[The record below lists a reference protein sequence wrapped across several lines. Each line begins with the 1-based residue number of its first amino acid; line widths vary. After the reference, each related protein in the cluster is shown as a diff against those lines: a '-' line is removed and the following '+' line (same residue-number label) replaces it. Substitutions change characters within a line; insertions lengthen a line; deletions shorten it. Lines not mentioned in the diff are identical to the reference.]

1 MDKLRKMK
9 TMKNSFLLMRKN
21 TFIGLAASS
30 LLLLG
35 VYAYADNANVIIVS
49 GQATPINDAITAQ
62 VKTVVE
68 LTIAADDNIITL
80 RGKIGNLNGKR
91 GEFSLM
97 LLGANTD
104 NAGAKEGKALGNLT
118 LRANDLKL
126 PGDDTVYP
134 DALIGLYSPMFSGSS
149 VQYYVRPNLNF
160 YTDDA
165 RAERIKNWNSFPA
178 ASEHEFT
185 LELRS
190 DESGKTWVYLD
201 GNVVSEYAIP
211 AVGKVRVTLSPGAVV
226 QDLSA
231 VKSTFTPLL
240 PLPVQEHSRGQGMEN
255 AQITFNDSKM
265 LPGVFQDLTGEIK
278 GIDVGGLGVIPVR
291 SSDLQSLYFHRSAA
305 DNLPEQRLFS
315 VPQATYSDAY
325 ILCAAEIT
333 PAKMKSF
340 TLRVTRYGKSRGNAM
355 ADTIVRIPGDNAKD
369 SDVARRV
376 GMVEFGASDA
386 RRKAT
391 LWLLKVPIKNG
402 LIQDILYDD
411 NSKAQG
417 MGTSKYLDV
426 ELMDPLYH
434 VDEADAFPPPMGVTE
449 RGYRPTDPKTTGYDF
464 YHTATPPAQ
473 TSGVHVFGLALEK
486 SPAQMQVRSNI
497 GIQEFYSSDKPQF
510 NAEVTAE
517 KTGVYSVKWEYADV
531 DGKIVNSGS
540 KSAQINAGDK
550 STFSI
555 VVNANNGWYA
565 ARFILSND
573 KEELV
578 DYRTTFVML
587 PPDTRKAGLESPF
600 YGWWFGTNHGDQIT
614 LDQIGPI
621 LKRLGIRRAVG
632 SGNLQFPES
641 ESLPKYGF
649 TNSTVPWTPK
659 DQGRHTMADFMNG
672 TKTLQE
678 AIATQEAAIRETLKM
693 WPSIDRMLVF
703 HESGS
708 KGLPFPSE
716 IWHVP
721 PSPSDAKTN
730 ETWDKQMQYL
740 EAMAQMVREKF
751 PQLKLQYGNSGNSM
765 EIIGELF
772 RRKFP
777 RQYIDTIASED
788 LGQTIAPE
796 RDTLGSTQDGW
807 YLRELAKKMGYGDV
821 PVTATTEWIGRM
833 VEGSRPHG
841 LREQAEWKVRDG
853 LLALAYGY
861 DTISIAGI
869 NDASD
874 AYYYSIYANGG
885 LNYRYP
891 LMAPKPAYAAI
902 ATLTQVLDKAKFVRF
917 IPTGSTVCYLAEFQ
931 RGDDWVYALW
941 TPRGEREL
949 HLLFDN
955 DASRSLTDLYGHE
968 STVTGKSV
976 ALQASTAVQ
985 YLVSKSKL
993 VNASAGKS
1001 TFTAD
1006 LATVPEKPLQTIALD
1021 SANNISIVDD
1031 KTREG
1036 KTDIA
1041 YSSERKM
1048 IEGKA
1053 TLREV
1058 DDPQMGK
1065 CMEVELQPNPALSGD
1080 LSLSQI
1086 EYITL
1091 KFSKPMSTKAK
1102 NAGIWIK
1109 GNGSWGAV
1117 DILKSGWGPWADNDN
1132 LNRSWSGDATINFDG
1147 WNIIKY
1153 PYYDWLRDK
1162 PDDATT
1168 ITGLRITFPRT
1179 TLVGTDRVPIKNQII
1194 RIKKIDLW

>member
-1 MDKLRKMK
+1 
-9 TMKNSFLLMRKN
+9 MKNSFFFIRSKS
-21 TFIGLAASS
+21 TFIVFAASS
-30 LLLLG
+30 LLLFG
-35 VYAYADNANVIIVS
+35 ACAYADIASVKIVS
-49 GQATPINDAITAQ
+49 GQTAPINGVITAQ
-62 VKTVVE
+62 TRTVIE
-68 LTIAADDNIITL
+68 LPVAAGDNVITL
-80 RGKIGNLNGKR
+80 RGKMGNLNGKR
-91 GEFSLM
+91 GDFSLT
-97 LLGANTD
+97 LLDAND
-104 NAGAKEGKALGNLT
+104 SNAAVNDGKPLGSLT
-118 LRANDLKL
+118 LRASDLKL

-134 DALIGLYSPMFSGSS
+134 DAFIGLYSPMFSGSS

-160 YTDDA
+160 YTDEA
-165 RAERIKNWNSFPA
+165 RAEKIKNWNSFPA

-190 DESGKTWVYLD
+190 DQSGKTWVYLG
-201 GNVVSEYAIP
+201 GNVVGEYKISAIN
-211 AVGKVRVTLSPGAVV
+211 KVRVTLSPGATV

-231 VKSTFTPLL
+231 AKSTFTPLL
-240 PLPVQEHSRGQGMEN
+240 PLPVQEHSRALGMEN
-255 AQITFNDSKM
+255 AQITFTDNKM

-291 SSDLQSLYFHRSAA
+291 SSDLQSLFFHRIAA

-325 ILCAAEIT
+325 VLCAAEND
-333 PAKMKSF
+333 PAKTKAF

-355 ADTIVRIPGDNAKD
+355 ADTIVRIPRDDAKD
-369 SDVARRV
+369 SDTSRRV
-376 GMVEFGASDA
+376 GTVEFGALNS
-386 RRKAT
+386 RKKAT

-402 LIQDILYDD
+402 LIQDVLYND
-411 NSKAQG
+411 NSKARG
-417 MGTSKYLDV
+417 MGTSQYLDV

-449 RGYRPTDPKTTGYDF
+449 RGYRPTDPQYTGYDF

-497 GIQEFYSSDKPQF
+497 GIQEFYASDKPQF
-510 NAEVTAE
+510 DAEVTAE
-517 KTGVYSVKWEYADV
+517 KTGVYFVKWEFADV
-531 DGKIVNSGS
+531 DGKIVNSRS
-540 KSAQINAGDK
+540 KSVQINAGDK

-555 VVNANNGWYA
+555 PVNENNGWYA

-587 PPDTRKAGLESPF
+587 PPDTRQAGLESPF
-600 YGWWFGTNHGDQIT
+600 YGWWFGNNHGDQIT

-678 AIATQEAAIRETLKM
+678 AIATQEAAIRETLKL
-693 WPSIDRMLVF
+693 WPSINRMLVF
-703 HESGS
+703 HESS
-708 KGLPFPSE
+708 YKGLPFPSE
-716 IWHVP
+716 LWDEP
-721 PSPSDAKTN
+721 APAADK
-730 ETWDKQMQYL
+730 ETQEKWDKQVQYL
-740 EAMAQMVREKF
+740 EAMAKMVREKF
-751 PQLKLQYGNSGNSM
+751 PQLKLQYGNGWTGL
-765 EIIGELF
+765 EISSELF

-777 RQYIDTIASED
+777 RQYIDTIATES

-807 YLRELAKKMGYGDV
+807 YLRELTKKMGYGDV

-885 LNYRYP
+885 LNFRYP

-902 ATLTQVLDKAKFVRF
+902 ATLTLVLDKAKFVRF

-931 RGDDWVYALW
+931 RGDDWIYALW
-941 TPRGEREL
+941 TPRGERQL
-949 HLLFDN
+949 QITFND
-955 DASRSLTDLYGHE
+955 DASRTLTDLYGSE

-976 ALQASTAVQ
+976 ALQASTAAQ
-985 YLVSKSKL
+985 YLVSKTKL
-993 VNASAGKS
+993 INASVGKS

-1006 LATVPEKPLQTIALD
+1006 MANVPAKPLQTIALD
-1021 SANNISIVDD
+1021 SADNIRIVDD

-1041 YSSERKM
+1041 YSSQRKM
-1048 IEGKA
+1048 IQGKA
-1053 TLREV
+1053 VLREV
-1058 DDPQMGK
+1058 DDPEMGK
-1065 CMEVELQPNPALSGD
+1065 CLEVELQPNPALSGD

-1091 KFSKPMSTKAK
+1091 KFSKPISTKAK
-1102 NAGIWIK
+1102 NAGIWIE

-1117 DILKSGWGPWADNDN
+1117 DILKNGWGPWADNDN
-1132 LNRSWSGDATINFDG
+1132 LNRSWSGDATMNFDG

-1153 PYYDWLRDK
+1153 PYYDWLHDK

-1179 TLVGTDRVPIKNQII
+1179 TLVGTDRVPIKNQKI